1 MDFKKF
7 AELSLSVSKAFS
19 SDLFIEILGVQIGA
33 PYNIIGLISELK
45 SIDNALNDSLERIT
59 DLLSPKKAR
68 IAFVFIM
75 KSTLALLVYFKKDKL
90 AACPF

>member
-1 MDFKKF
+1 M
-7 AELSLSVSKAFS
+7 SVSKAFS
-19 SDLFIEILGVQIGA
+19 SDLFIELLGVQIGA

-68 IAFVFIM
+68 IAFVF
-75 KSTLALLVYFKKDKL
+75 KS
-90 AACPF
+90 C